1 MITAYRISQIVRTAA
16 TLSLAEHCAAGTV
29 TAASIARAEST
40 DAGTTAR
47 FLRICAIIGLP
58 TCQEDRHFSGTP
70 LLDILR
76 GDAEGSQWGV
86 AMSLRAPGH

>member
-40 DAGTTAR
+40 DAGTTAL